1 MLSQWILRLIA
12 RWLGQRGIDHVA
24 DTLDQRLHGDVEAL
38 HDLARRALARGEA
51 DHAITHLRDAI
62 AQEPNDASLWCS
74 MGAAHRHLGQYDAA
88 RTAYEKAL
96 ALRPDYP
103 QVLSNLGEWCM
114 AQNRTDEAI
123 MWFDKALALSP
134 QLFEARLNKTAAL
147 YELARYA
154 DALELAEQLVQDAP
168 HRPEAFLNLGNVLLH
183 NGRGKSAIKQYKKAL
198 ELQPGYAEAH
208 FNLSGL
214 LGSREDLGHAIEY
227 LERRIKEK
235 GDSVQN
241 LCMLAS
247 AHNAAGHLGKAE
259 ELCNRVLER
268 QPDNISA
275 LVTLGSCYS
284 TRGESVEAVRLYERI
299 IALDK
304 NQWGIGSNIL
314 FEQNNVPSVGR
325 ELAFQWHREWAEAL
339 EKPFIARYTADH
351 FAHWD
356 KNPDRKLRIGYVSG
370 DFVNHP
376 VGTLLRDVLQHH
388 DKSRFC
394 IHCFSMVARAEDVLP
409 ELRAAADV
417 WEDVFLLD
425 DDELENRIQATKI
438 DILVD
443 LSGHTAFHRLP
454 VFARKPAPVQVEW
467 IGYFHSTGMRSMD
480 YFITD
485 PHTTPPHGGQL
496 FSEIP
501 VYLPHTRFCYGPASY
516 APEVAPPPV
525 LEKGYI
531 TFGSFN
537 RLAKVTDEVVAAWCR
552 ILHGVPRS
560 RMVFKAAALAEESVV
575 QRFTA
580 RFAQHGIVA
589 DRLELR
595 ETSPHHEMLAQYGDM
610 DIALDT
616 FPFNGGATTLEAL
629 WMGVPV
635 VTIAGDTV
643 VSRQTISALA
653 NIGLDEDLAFADIAA
668 YVQGAIALAHDTPR
682 LQTLRQTI
690 RPRMTASPLRQS
702 EQFTRDLETLYRQMW
717 CAFTQSAPPSTAW
730 ETGVPTT
737 SIPHSD

>member
-12 RWLGQRGIDHVA
+12 RWLGQRGIDRVA
-24 DTLDQRLHGDVEAL
+24 DTLDQRLHGDVDAL
-38 HDLARRALARGEA
+38 HDLARRALGRG
-51 DHAITHLRDAI
+51 DAPDALTYLHQATI
-62 AQEPNDASLWCS
+62 QKPDDASLWCS
-74 MGAAHRHLGQYDAA
+74 IGAAHRHLGDYAAA
-88 RTAYEKAL
+88 RTAYDKAL
-96 ALRPDYP
+96 TLRPNYP

-114 AQNRTDEAI
+114 AQNRTEEAVE
-123 MWFDKALALSP
+123 WFDKALTLSP

-154 DALELAEQLVQDAP
+154 DALALAEQLVKDAA

-208 FNLSGL
+208 FNLSSL
-214 LGSREDLGHAIEY
+214 LGSREDLGFAIEY

-247 AHNAAGHLGKAE
+247 AHSAAGHLVKAE

-284 TRGESVEAVRLYERI
+284 TRGESAEAVRLYERI
-299 IALDK
+299 LALDK

-325 ELAFQWHREWAEAL
+325 ELAFQWHREWAQKL
-339 EKPFIARYTADH
+339 EQPFLERYSPAQLAER

-356 KNPDRKLRIGYVSG
+356 KNPNRKLRIGYVSG

-376 VGTLLRDVLQHH
+376 VGTLLRDVLQRH
-388 DKSRFC
+388 DKSRFS
-394 IHCFSMVARAEDVLP
+394 IHCFSMVARPEDVLP

-467 IGYFHSTGMRSMD
+467 IGYFHSTGMQSMD

-485 PHTTPPHGGQL
+485 PHTTPPNGGQL
-496 FSEIP
+496 FSETPI
-501 VYLPHTRFCYGPASY
+501 YLPHTRFCYGPAAY
-516 APEVAPPPV
+516 APEVAAPPV
-525 LEKGYI
+525 LEKGFI

-537 RLAKVTDEVVAAWCR
+537 RLAKVTDEVVAAWCQ
-552 ILHGVPRS
+552 ILHAVPRS
-560 RMVFKAAALAEESVV
+560 RMVFKAAALAEESIAK
-575 QRFTA
+575 RFSA
-580 RFAQHGIVA
+580 RFAQHGIDA
-589 DRLELR
+589 SRLELR
-595 ETSPHHEMLAQYGDM
+595 ETSPHPDMLAQYGDI

-653 NIGLDEDLAFADIAA
+653 NIGLDETLAFADRDA
-668 YVQGAIALAHDTPR
+668 YVQGAIALAHDHDR
-682 LQTLRQTI
+682 LKALRETI
-690 RPRMTASPLRQS
+690 RPRMAASPLRQS
-702 EQFTRDLETLYRQMW
+702 EAFTRDLETLYRQMW
-717 CAFTQSAPPSTAW
+717 CAFTQSASPST
-730 ETGVPTT
+730 P
-737 SIPHSD
+737 